1 VRPEVDTRARLVV
14 IGLVVVALFGGLV
27 TRLWFLQV
35 AGGESL
41 AVAAQANSD
50 EMLQVPSLRGR
61 ILDDKGRVLAETTA
75 VTSLVVDRQKLTVSE
90 RSRLVPALANVLAI
104 PPTEVDA
111 RIDNKNVQPFEP
123 VTVAPTVTDDQS
135 QYVWEHPEDFPFTSV
150 TSSYQRIYPYGTL
163 AAHVIGYV
171 GRINAQE
178 YAADKSKGYSVD
190 DQIGK
195 TGIEQTFE
203 SELRGKPELKQ
214 VRVDNRGLKI
224 GEKVIRQ
231 AQPGHDIQLS
241 IDVDAQKVAEDSL
254 EQGMAGARR
263 LVSPDTGGFY
273 QANGGAVVIEDAR
286 TGEITA
292 LASAPTFDPN
302 EISMGGAPAS
312 YFDPNGDL
320 PLIDRALSPYAPG
333 STFKLFTSMA
343 TLQYGVRTADET
355 FYDDGCIEFG
365 DGKRCNAGGE
375 KRAARYGTVDL
386 RRALTVSSDV
396 FFYNVGKEFWAV
408 YQDEGGDNATSHAR
422 GNGIQDVA
430 HAFGLGA
437 PTGIELGGDQSG
449 RIPDVS
455 FNRALNKDSS
465 DPTSRTWRQGDSA
478 SLAVGQGDVLVTPLQ
493 LANGYA
499 TFANGGTLHTPQ
511 LATRILASDPGAT
524 DGHVGKTLETRT
536 PPAPKQTGLTPDV
549 RGPVLDGLKGVVSSQ
564 EGTAYFS
571 FNTYD
576 GPPVAGK
583 TGTAQAGDSPQ
594 DHSWFAGIMNP
605 DDDPSLPQWVA
616 VSFIEHGG
624 FGADASAPVV
634 RRVMDYLAGNPDP
647 PPVRTSPAP
656 VKKTD

>member
-1 VRPEVDTRARLVV
+1 MRQEVDTRARLVV
-14 IGLVVVALFGGLV
+14 IGIVVVALFGGLV

-41 AVAAQANSD
+41 AVAAQANAD
-50 EMLQVPSLRGR
+50 ETVQVPALRGR
-61 ILDDKGRVLAETTA
+61 ILDDKGRVLAETKA

-90 RSRLVPALANVLAI
+90 RSQLVPALANVLAI

-123 VTVAPTVTDDQS
+123 VTVAPMVTDDQA
-135 QYVWEHPEDFPFTSV
+135 QYVWEHPEDFPRTSV
-150 TSSYQRIYPYGTL
+150 TSSYQRVYPQGTL

-178 YAADKSKGYSVD
+178 YKANKSKGYSVD
-190 DQIGK
+190 DEIGK

-203 SELRGKPELKQ
+203 SELRGKPEVKE
-214 VRVDNRGLKI
+214 VRVDNRGLKV
-224 GEKVIRQ
+224 GERVIRK

-241 IDVDAQKVAEDSL
+241 IDIDAQKVAEDSL
-254 EQGMAGARR
+254 EQGMEGARR
-263 LVSPDTGGFY
+263 LVSPDNGNFY
-273 QANGGAVVIEDAR
+273 EANGGAVVILDAR
-286 TGEITA
+286 TGDVAA

-302 EISMGGAPAS
+302 QISMGGAPPS

-343 TLQYGVRTADET
+343 TLQYGIRTPDET
-355 FYDDGCIEFG
+355 FFDDGCIDFG
-365 DGKRCNAGGE
+365 DGQRCNAR
-375 KRAARYGTVDL
+375 KTKYGIVDL
-386 RRALTVSSDV
+386 PRALTVSSDV
-396 FFYNVGKEFWAV
+396 FFYNVGKEFWSA
-408 YQDEGGDNATSHAR
+408 YQDEGGDDASSHAR

-430 HAFGLGA
+430 HAFGFGA

-449 RIPDVS
+449 RIPDVA
-455 FNRALNKDSS
+455 FNRALNKNSD

-493 LANGYA
+493 LADGYA
-499 TFANGGTLHTPQ
+499 AFANGGTLHTPQ
-511 LATRILASDPGAT
+511 LVTRVLASDAGAP
-524 DGHVGKTLETRT
+524 DGQVGKTIETRT
-536 PPAPKQTGLTPDV
+536 PPAPRETGLTPEV
-549 RGPVLDGLKGVVSSQ
+549 RGPVLDGIKGVVSSQ
-564 EGTAYFS
+564 DGTAYFS

-605 DDDPSLPQWVA
+605 DDDPSQPQWVV

-647 PPVRTSPAP
+647 PPVHTSPAP
-656 VKKTD
+656 VKKSD